1 MINAIWLGL
10 ILISIVLGIY
20 NGTTTAVIA
29 AVTSSAKT
37 AVELAI
43 GLIGIM
49 SFWLGLMSIAEKAG
63 IVACLA
69 KVFRPILRP
78 LFPDIP
84 QDHPAMGAITLNLT
98 ANFLGLGN
106 AATPFGLRAM
116 TELKALNPFPGIAS
130 NAMCTFL
137 ALNTSSVQLI
147 PITAIAILALHGDPN
162 PTRIILPTLVA
173 TSCSTITAIIAIKC
187 LQNKKIFNKHL
198 LEK

>member
-10 ILISIVLGIY
+10 MLISIALGFY
-20 NGTTTAVIA
+20 NGTISEVVTAVTA
-29 AVTSSAKT
+29 SATQAVQ
-37 AVELAI
+37 LAI

-63 IVACLA
+63 IVAWLA
-69 KVFRPILRP
+69 KVFRPLLQP

-84 QDHPAMGAITLNLT
+84 KDHPAMGAITLNLT
-98 ANFLGLGN
+98 ANFMGLGN

-116 TELKALNPFPGIAS
+116 AHLKELNRIPGVAS

-147 PITAIAILALHGDPN
+147 PVTAIAILALHGDPN

-173 TSCSTITAIIAIKC
+173 TSCSTITAIIAVKC
-187 LQNKKIFNKHL
+187 LQNRGIFNKHL
-198 LEK
+198 EDR